1 MKWETKVRWWG
12 NHLGEAIAVS
22 PTARVPIEMGLIMVS
37 PSIEEVDY
45 FFLLIELNLINFKEN
60 S

>member
-1 MKWETKVRWWG
+1 
-12 NHLGEAIAVS
+12 LGEAIAVS

-37 PSIEEVDY
+37 PSIEEVDF